1 MDHTENKELKTS
13 ATQLQAAK
21 RYLSK
26 FVDLKI
32 RITANER
39 DEIHRHAEAM
49 GESTSA
55 FIKRAISETMDRDEQ
70 K

>member
-1 MDHTENKELKTS
+1 MENKEFKTS

-32 RITANER
+32 RITAEER
-39 DEIHRHAEAM
+39 DEYHRHAEAM

-55 FIKRAISETMDRDEQ
+55 FVKRAIRETMARD
-70 K
+70 KK